1 MESKDILVIV
11 LVLAVFGFSMYRKYM
26 KKNKPG
32 QYNQK
37 PGSTDSSFSS
47 VREDDYEPYSKK

>member
-11 LVLAVFGFSMYRKYM
+11 LVITVFGISIYRKYM

-32 QYNQK
+32 QYKQK
-37 PGSTDSSFSS
+37 PGHTGSSFSS
-47 VREDDYEPYSKK
+47 VRDDDYEPYSKK